1 MNGKFDIV
9 ERLSSSNRR
18 KNTILYDKVYLY
30 TNLVLNSNSATIIIS
45 SKEINTINTNKVLEE
60 IYNNININDKKL
72 ETDINYIISECYL
85 RNLRIKIVFNEIE

>member
-45 SKEINTINTNKVLEE
+45 SKEINTVNTNKVLEE
-60 IYNNININDKKL
+60 VYNNININDKKL

>member
-45 SKEINTINTNKVLEE
+45 SKEINTVNTNKVLEE
-60 IYNNININDKKL
+60 VYNNININDKKL
-72 ETDINYIISECYL
+72 EADINYIISECYL

>member
-60 IYNNININDKKL
+60 VYNNININDKKL